1 MTGVPGPTRPSAD
14 EILERVLATGVQAV
28 TRPPLRLAFSAL
40 FAGLAMGL
48 TGLGVAAALAAGA
61 SPAAALLLYPLGFL
75 AVILGRA
82 QLFTENTLYPVVA
95 TLDERRYLGRTAR
108 LWAIVFAA
116 NVAGA
121 LAFAFLGV
129 RTGALGPEL
138 EREVRTLGAEAVRGG
153 FGATFW
159 SGVLGGFV
167 IALVA
172 WLVEAADDVAGQ
184 VLLVFALTYVV
195 GLAQLDHC
203 IASAAYVLGDTLDG
217 GTSPGEFAQ
226 WLAAATLGNTAGG
239 VLIVALLNYGQVRS
253 PVSGA

>member
-1 MTGVPGPTRPSAD
+1 MPDTMRPSAD
-14 EILERVLATGVQAV
+14 DILDRVLATGEQAV
-28 TRPPLRLAFSAL
+28 TRPPLRLGFSGL

-48 TGLGVAAALAAGA
+48 TGLGVAAALAEGA
-61 SPAAALLLYPLGFL
+61 SPAAAYLLYPLGFL

-82 QLFTENTLYPVVA
+82 QLFTENTLYPVVV
-95 TLDERRYLGRTAR
+95 TFDERRFLGRTAR
-108 LWAIVFAA
+108 LWVIVFAA
-116 NVAGA
+116 NVLGA
-121 LAFAFLGV
+121 LVFAFLAV
-129 RTGALGPEL
+129 RTGALGAGIEQ
-138 EREVRTLGAEAVRGG
+138 EVRTLGARAVLGT

-172 WLVEAADDVAGQ
+172 WLVEATDDAAGRA
-184 VLLVFALTYVV
+184 LVIFALTYVV

-217 GTSPGEFAQ
+217 GTSVGEFAR

-239 VLIVALLNYGQVRS
+239 VLIVAVLNYGQVRS
-253 PVSGA
+253 SAAGA

>member
-1 MTGVPGPTRPSAD
+1 MPDTTRPSAD
-14 EILERVLATGVQAV
+14 LILDRVLVTGEQAV
-28 TRPPLRLAFSAL
+28 TRPPVRLGFSAL

-48 TGLGVAAALAAGA
+48 TGLGVAAALAEGA
-61 SPAAALLLYPLGFL
+61 EPTVAYLLYPIGFL

-82 QLFTENTLYPVVA
+82 QLFTENTLYPVVV
-95 TLDERRYLGRTAR
+95 TLDEHRFLGRTAR
-108 LWAIVFAA
+108 LWLIVFAA
-116 NVAGA
+116 NVVGA
-121 LAFAFLGV
+121 LAFAFLAV
-129 RTGALGPEL
+129 RTGALGGEI
-138 EREVRTLGAEAVRGG
+138 EREVRTLGEEAVVGG

-172 WLVEAADDVAGQ
+172 WIVEAADDVAGQ
-184 VLLVFALTYVV
+184 ALLIFALTYVV
-195 GLAQLDHC
+195 GIAHLDHC

-217 GTSPGEFAQ
+217 GTSVGQFLQ

-253 PVSGA
+253 SAMGA

>member
-1 MTGVPGPTRPSAD
+1 MADPTRPSAD
-14 EILERVLATGVQAV
+14 QILDRVLVTGTQAV
-28 TRPPLRLAFSAL
+28 TRPPLRLGFSAL

-61 SPAAALLLYPLGFL
+61 SRPAALLLYPLGFL

-82 QLFTENTLYPVVA
+82 QLFTENTLYPVVL
-95 TLDERRYLGRTAR
+95 TLDDRSFLGRTAR

-116 NVAGA
+116 NVLGA
-121 LAFAFLGV
+121 LVFAFLAV
-129 RTGALGPEL
+129 RTGALGAEV
-138 EREVRTLGAEAVRGG
+138 EREVRTLGAEAVLGD
-153 FGATFW
+153 FGVTFW

-217 GTSPGEFAQ
+217 GTSAGEFAR
-226 WLAAATLGNTAGG
+226 WLTAATLGNTAGG

-253 PVSGA
+253 PAAGGG